1 MAGAYP
7 AGDCFNVTFQWI
19 TQGGV
24 IDNTILK
31 SAGMPQL
38 IAEDETAWSHS
49 PGMWQAWCVK
59 PATTA

>member
-1 MAGAYP
+1 VRIRLVTILVLY
-7 AGDCFNVTFQWI
+7 FN
-19 TQGGV
+19 GLRRGV
-24 IDNTILK
+24 VINNTILK